1 MGYNEGVDNGVKSGR
16 PRTWGRKV
24 STGKGTAE
32 NARRGAAGL
41 VKSGKAIT
49 GNTNMKTAQ
58 NMVEKA
64 FATSPALAVA

>member
-1 MGYNEGVDNGVKSGR
+1 ME
-16 PRTWGRKV
+16 
-24 STGKGTAE
+24 TAE